1 MLDSLGL
8 LLFILA
14 GTEVSPDDAQVDY
27 TKHIAPILETHCF
40 DCHGADAQEAGL
52 RLDRRANLLRG
63 GGSGEPSIIPG
74 DSGASHLMQLV
85 SGNDS
90 KLIMPPEGDRLSA
103 DQIGWLKKWIDAGA
117 IMPAELSGA
126 EKLTTDHWSFQ
137 SVKRPEV
144 PVVEG
149 AANPVD
155 AFVLD
160 RLRRE
165 GLKRSDSA
173 DAAVRARRLY
183 LVMHGLPPTP
193 QQLDAA
199 VAKLSAGSPD
209 AWGQMIDEVLDSPRY
224 GERWAQHW
232 LDIIRFGETHGFETN
247 RERPNAWHF
256 RDYVIRAFNDDLPYD
271 RFIREQIAGDALGA
285 DIATGFLVAGPHD
298 LVKGQDPNLALM
310 QRQDELSDLINVTGT
325 TFMGLTLGCARCHNH
340 KFDPITQ
347 RDFYSI
353 QAVFAG
359 VNHADRRMPLPA
371 EAQQRIAEMKRNIGV
386 LREQLREFE
395 PKADGVSLRP
405 AVNAQLN
412 VEKFEAVSA
421 KFVKFTIRATS
432 SSQPC
437 IDELEVWSGDGN
449 VALASAGTTATSSSN
464 LPGYEIHK
472 LEHIN
477 DGKTDNSNSWISNEA
492 GTGWVQLEF
501 SDTLSVDR
509 IQWGRDRSGRYKDR
523 LATDYVIESSVDGEE
538 WTAVASSKDRLPFK
552 GAVPGEPVYDF
563 ASAAPD
569 RARQG
574 AAWLQE
580 LNSLTKES
588 EQLAATT
595 TVYAGMFSQPGPTHR
610 LYRGEHSAKR
620 EEVAPDTLEVIGS
633 LQLERTSPEQ
643 QRRLRFAEWLTD
655 PGNPLTA
662 RVIVNRIWQHHFG
675 TGIVDTPND
684 FGKNGT
690 PPSHLQLLDWLA
702 GELVSS
708 GWSLKHIHRLL
719 LTSHTWQQSSVP
731 QTDAI
736 RADAAT
742 RLLWRFPPRRLEAEA
757 IRDSIVAVSGV
768 LNPRMGGPGFS
779 GFEVEMEN
787 VRHFFPKSTY
797 GPDDFRRMVYMTK
810 IRQERESV
818 FGAFDCPD
826 ASQVIS
832 KRSRSTT
839 PLQAL
844 NLLNSSFVVQQ
855 SELFSKRLRAQH
867 ASPAQQIQLAYQL
880 CFGRR
885 AEADEVSD
893 AEEFAREFG
902 LVSLCRGLLNSNEFL
917 FIP

>member
-8 LLFILA
+8 LLCVLI

-27 TKHIAPILETHCF
+27 TKHIAPILEVHCF
-40 DCHGADAQEAGL
+40 DCHGADAQESGL

-63 GGSGEPSIIPG
+63 GGSGEPSIVPG
-74 DSGASHLMQLV
+74 DSGASHIIQMV
-85 SGNDS
+85 SGNAP
-90 KLIMPPEGDRLSA
+90 KLIMPPEGDPLTA
-103 DQIGWLKKWIDAGA
+103 DQIGWLRKWIDAGA

-137 SVKRPEV
+137 RVKRPEV
-144 PVVEG
+144 PVIED

-155 AFVLD
+155 AFILN

-165 GLKRSDSA
+165 GIQPSA
-173 DAAVRARRLY
+173 PATAAVLVRRLF
-183 LVMHGLPPTP
+183 LVMHGVPPTP
-193 QQLDAA
+193 EQLEAT
-199 VAKLSAGSPD
+199 VAKLSSHSRI
-209 AWGQMIDEVLDSPRY
+209 AWRPLIDEVLDSPRY

-232 LDIIRFGETHGFETN
+232 LDIIRFGESHGFETN

-256 RDYVIRAFNDDLPYD
+256 RDYVIKSFNDDVPYD

-359 VNHADRRMPLPA
+359 VNHADRRLPLPA
-371 EAQQRIAEMKRNIGV
+371 ETQQRIAELKRNIGV
-386 LREQLREFE
+386 LREQLSEFE

-405 AVNAQLN
+405 AVNTQLN

-421 KFVKFTIRATS
+421 KFVKFSIRATS

-437 IDELEVWSGDGN
+437 IDELEVWSGDRN
-449 VALASAGTTATSSSN
+449 VALASAGTIPTSSSN

-477 DGKTDNSNSWISNEA
+477 DGKTGNSNSWISNEA
-492 GTGWVQLEF
+492 GAGWVQLEF
-501 SDTLSVDR
+501 SAAAKIDR
-509 IQWGRDRSGRYKDR
+509 IRWGRDRSGRYKDR
-523 LATDYVIESSVDGEE
+523 LATDYVIESSVDGKA

-552 GAVPGEPVYDF
+552 GASPGEPVYDF

-574 AAWLQE
+574 AAWLQK

-595 TVYAGMFSQPGPTHR
+595 MVYAGTFSQPGPTHR

-620 EEVAPDTLEVIGS
+620 EEVTPDTLEVIGS
-633 LQLERTSPEQ
+633 LQLEKTSPEQ

-690 PPSHLQLLDWLA
+690 APSHPELLDWLA
-702 GELVSS
+702 SELISS
-708 GWSLKHIHRLL
+708 GWSLKHIHRLI
-719 LTSHTWQQSSVP
+719 LTSRTWQQSSVP
-731 QTDAI
+731 QSDAV

-757 IRDSIVAVSGV
+757 IRDSMVAVSGV
-768 LNPRMGGPGFS
+768 MNAKMGGPGFS

-787 VRHFFPKSTY
+787 VRHFFPKSNY

-844 NLLNSSFVVQQ
+844 NLLNSLFVVQQ
-855 SELFSKRLRAQH
+855 SELLSQRLKAGKK
-867 ASPAQQIQLAYQL
+867 SPSEQVQLAYQL
-880 CFGRR
+880 CFGRH
-885 AEADEVSD
+885 AAPDEVAD
-893 AEEFAREFG
+893 AERFAREFG
-902 LVSLCRGLLNSNEFL
+902 LESLCRGLLNSNEFL

>member
-1 MLDSLGL
+1 MLEFISLL
-8 LLFILA
+8 MITL
-14 GTEVSPDDAQVDY
+14 TVSEKQAADAEVDY
-27 TKHIAPILETHCF
+27 QTHIAPILESHCI
-40 DCHGADAQEAGL
+40 DCHGPDAQESGL

-63 GGSGEPSIIPG
+63 GGSGEPAIVPG
-74 DSGASHLMQLV
+74 DSGASHLIQLV
-85 SGNDS
+85 LGNDP
-90 KLIMPPEGDRLSA
+90 KLIMPPEDDRLSA
-103 DQIGWLKKWIDAGA
+103 EQIGWLKRWIDAGA
-117 IMPAELSGA
+117 QMPAELSGA

-137 SVKRPEV
+137 GVQRPAV
-144 PVVEG
+144 PVVKG
-149 AANPVD
+149 AVNPID
-155 AFVLD
+155 AFILD
-160 RLRRE
+160 RLRKADVRP
-165 GLKRSDSA
+165 SDP
-173 DAAVRARRLY
+173 AAAAILVRRLF

-193 QQLDAA
+193 AQLDAG
-199 VAKLSAGSPD
+199 VAKLSSD
-209 AWGQMIDEVLDSPRY
+209 SKNAWRHLADEVLDSPRY

-256 RDYVIRAFNDDLPYD
+256 RDYVIKAFNNDLPYD
-271 RFIREQIAGDALGA
+271 RFIREQIVGDALGA

-359 VNHADRRMPLPA
+359 VNHADRRLPLSA
-371 EAQQRIAEMKRNIGV
+371 TSQEQIAQLERQIAA
-386 LREQLREFE
+386 LRKQLVEFV
-395 PKADGVSLRP
+395 PKAADPSLRP
-405 AVNAQLN
+405 AVNARLN
-412 VEKFEAVSA
+412 IEPFEATPA

-437 IDELEVWSGDGN
+437 IDELEVWSGELN
-449 VALASAGTTATSSSN
+449 VALASQGTKATSSSN

-472 LEHIN
+472 LEHIH
-477 DGKTDNSNSWISNEA
+477 DGKTGNSHSWISNESGA
-492 GTGWVQLEF
+492 GWVQLEF
-501 SDTLSVDR
+501 ATTVSIDR
-509 IQWGRDRSGRYKDR
+509 IEWGRDRAGRYNDR
-523 LATDYVIESSVDGEE
+523 LATDYVIESSADGQT
-538 WTAVASSKDRLPFK
+538 WRLIASSADRLPFNS
-552 GAVPGEPVYDF
+552 GNTAEPVYDF

-580 LNSLTKES
+580 LLSLTKEK
-588 EQLAATT
+588 EQLAAAT
-595 TVYAGMFSQPGPTHR
+595 TVYAGTFRQPGPTHR
-610 LYRGEHSAKR
+610 LYRGEPLAKR
-620 EEVAPDTLEVIGS
+620 EEVAPDTLEVMGS
-633 LQLERTSPEQ
+633 LGLEKTSPEQ
-643 QRRLRFAEWLTD
+643 QRRLRFAEWLTEPD
-655 PGNPLTA
+655 HPLTA

-684 FGKNGT
+684 FGRNGT
-690 PPSHLQLLDWLA
+690 APSHPELLDWLA
-702 GELVSS
+702 SELVRS
-708 GWSLKHIHRLL
+708 GWSLQHIQRLI
-719 LTSHTWQQSSVP
+719 LTSNTWQQSSVP
-731 QTDAI
+731 QAEAV
-736 RADAAT
+736 RVDAAT

-757 IRDSIVAVSGV
+757 IRDSIVAVSGAM
-768 LNPRMGGPGFS
+768 NTQMGGPGFS

-787 VRHFFPKSTY
+787 VRHFFPKANY
-797 GPDDFRRMVYMTK
+797 GPADFRRMVYMTK

-818 FGAFDCPD
+818 FGVFDCPD

-855 SELFSKRLRAQH
+855 SELLSKRLKNQKDSLAEQV
-867 ASPAQQIQLAYQL
+867 QLAYLL
-880 CFGRR
+880 CFGRN
-885 AEADEVSD
+885 ADIDEASD
-893 AEEFAREFG
+893 AERFVKEFG

>member
-1 MLDSLGL
+1 
-8 LLFILA
+8 
-14 GTEVSPDDAQVDY
+14 
-27 TKHIAPILETHCF
+27 
-40 DCHGADAQEAGL
+40 
-52 RLDRRANLLRG
+52 
-63 GGSGEPSIIPG
+63 
-74 DSGASHLMQLV
+74 
-85 SGNDS
+85 
-90 KLIMPPEGDRLSA
+90 
-103 DQIGWLKKWIDAGA
+103 
-117 IMPAELSGA
+117 
-126 EKLTTDHWSFQ
+126 
-137 SVKRPEV
+137 
-144 PVVEG
+144 
-149 AANPVD
+149 
-155 AFVLD
+155 
-160 RLRRE
+160 
-165 GLKRSDSA
+165 
-173 DAAVRARRLY
+173 
-183 LVMHGLPPTP
+183 MHGLPPTP
-193 QQLDAA
+193 EQLDAA
-199 VAKLSAGSPD
+199 VAKLSSGSRD
-209 AWGQMIDEVLDSPRY
+209 AWEHLTNQVLDSPRY

-359 VNHADRRMPLPA
+359 VNHADRKLPLSVA
-371 EAQQRIAEMKRNIGV
+371 AQERIAELKRNIAV
-386 LREQLREFE
+386 LRKQLSEFE
-395 PKADGVSLRP
+395 PQAEGSSLRP
-405 AVNAQLN
+405 AVNTQLN

-421 KFVKFTIRATS
+421 KFVRFTIRATN

-437 IDELEVWSGDGN
+437 LDELEVWSGDRN
-449 VALASAGTTATSSSN
+449 VALAAQGTKATSSSN

-472 LEHIN
+472 LAHIN
-477 DGKTDNSNSWISNEA
+477 DGKTGNSNSWISNEA
-492 GTGWVQLEF
+492 GAGWVQLEF
-501 SDTLSVDR
+501 SATVSIDR

-538 WTAVASSKDRLPFK
+538 WKAVASSKHRLPFK
-552 GAVPGEPVYDF
+552 GTLPEEPVYDF

-574 AAWLQE
+574 TAWLQE
-580 LNSLTKES
+580 LQTLTMES
-588 EQLAATT
+588 EQLAAAT
-595 TVYAGMFSQPGPTHR
+595 TVYAGTFSQPGPTHR
-610 LYRGEHSAKR
+610 LYRGEPLAKR
-620 EEVAPDTLEVIGS
+620 EEVKPDTLEVIGS
-633 LQLERTSPEQ
+633 LQLEKTSPEQ

-655 PGNPLTA
+655 PDNPLTA
-662 RVIVNRIWQHHFG
+662 RVIVNRIWQHQFG

-690 PPSHLQLLDWLA
+690 APSHPKLLDWLA
-702 GELVSS
+702 SELVRS
-708 GWSLKHIHRLL
+708 GWSLKHIHRLI
-719 LTSHTWQQSSVP
+719 LTSGTWQQSSVP
-731 QTDAI
+731 QTAAV
-736 RADAAT
+736 RVDAAT

-768 LNPRMGGPGFS
+768 LNAKMGGRGFS

-787 VRHFFPKSTY
+787 VRHFFPKSAY

-855 SELFSKRLRAQH
+855 SELLSKRLKTQNNLLAEQV
-867 ASPAQQIQLAYQL
+867 QLAYQL

-885 AEADEVSD
+885 AEADEVAD
-893 AEEFAREFG
+893 AERFAKEFG

>member
-1 MLDSLGL
+1 MIESLS
-8 LLFILA
+8 LLFFMLIGISA
-14 GTEVSPDDAQVDY
+14 PADDVPVDY
-27 TKHIAPILETHCF
+27 VKHVAPILKTYCF
-40 DCHGADAQEAGL
+40 DCHGADAQESGL
-52 RLDRRANLLRG
+52 RLDRRGNLLRG
-63 GGSGEPSIIPG
+63 GGSGEPSIVPG
-74 DSGASHLMQLV
+74 DGGSSHLIQLV
-85 SGNDS
+85 SGNDP
-90 KLIMPPEGDRLSA
+90 KRIMPPEGDRLSA
-103 DQIGWLKKWIDAGA
+103 DQIGWLKKWIDDGA
-117 IMPAELSGA
+117 IMPVELSGA

-137 SVKRPEV
+137 RVIRPDV
-144 PVVEG
+144 PVVQA

-160 RLRRE
+160 RLRQE
-165 GLKRSDSA
+165 GLKDS
-173 DAAVRARRLY
+173 DAATAATRVRRLF
-183 LVMHGLPPTP
+183 LVMHGLPPAP
-193 QQLDAA
+193 EQLNAA
-199 VAKLSAGSPD
+199 VAKLSSGPEG
-209 AWGQMIDEVLDSPRY
+209 AWEEMINEVLDSPRY

-256 RDYVIRAFNDDLPYD
+256 RDYVIRSFNDDLPYD

-285 DIATGFLVAGPHD
+285 DVATGYLVAGPHD

-359 VNHADRRMPLPA
+359 VNHADRKLSLSA
-371 EAQQRIAEMKRNIGV
+371 AAQGRLAAMHRNIAV
-386 LREQLREFE
+386 LKRQLSEFE
-395 PKADGVSLRP
+395 PKAAGSMVRP
-405 AVNAQLN
+405 AVNSRINAEN
-412 VEKFEAVSA
+412 FETIPA
-421 KFVKFTIRATS
+421 KFVRFTIRATNG
-432 SSQPC
+432 SQPC
-437 IDELEVWSGDGN
+437 LDELEVWSGDRN
-449 VALASAGTTATSSSN
+449 IALASQGTKATSSSN

-477 DGKTDNSNSWISNEA
+477 DGKTGNSHSWISNEA
-492 GTGWVQLEF
+492 GAGWVRLEF
-501 SDTLSVDR
+501 TAVTDIDR

-523 LATDYVIESSVDGEE
+523 LATDYVIESSADGQE
-538 WTAVASSKDRLPFK
+538 WTAIVSSADRLPFK
-552 GAVPGEPVYDF
+552 GATPAEPVYDF
-563 ASAAPD
+563 ASAAPG

-574 AAWLQE
+574 TAWLQE
-580 LNSLTKES
+580 LQTLTKES
-588 EQLAATT
+588 EQLAAAT
-595 TVYAGMFSQPGPTHR
+595 TVYAGTFSQPGPTHR
-610 LYRGEHSAKR
+610 LYRGEPLARR
-620 EEVAPDTLEVIGS
+620 EEVTPDTLEVMGS

-655 PGNPLTA
+655 PDNPLTA
-662 RVIVNRIWQHHFG
+662 RVIVNRLWQHHFG

-690 PPSHLQLLDWLA
+690 APSHPKLLDWLA
-702 GELVSS
+702 SELVSS
-708 GWSLKHIHRLL
+708 GWSLKHIHRLI
-719 LTSHTWQQSSVP
+719 LTSRTWQQSSIP
-731 QTDAI
+731 RSDAVSV
-736 RADAAT
+736 DAAT

-757 IRDSIVAVSGV
+757 IRDSIVAVSGA
-768 LNPRMGGPGFS
+768 LNPKAGGPGFS
-779 GFEVEMEN
+779 GFEVEPEN
-787 VRHFFPKSTY
+787 VRHFFPKTAY

-810 IRQERESV
+810 VRQERESV

-855 SELFSKRLRAQH
+855 SGLLSKRLKAQKE
-867 ASPAQQIQLAYQL
+867 SREEQIQLAYLL

-885 AEADEVSD
+885 AEADEASD
-893 AEEFAREFG
+893 AERFAEKFG
-902 LVSLCRGLLNSNEFL
+902 LTSLCRGLLNSNEFL

>member
-165 GLKRSDSA
+165 GLKRSESA
-173 DAAVRARRLY
+173 DAAVRVRRLY

-405 AVNAQLN
+405 VVNAQLN

-437 IDELEVWSGDGN
+437 IDELEVWSGDRN

-595 TVYAGMFSQPGPTHR
+595 TVYAGTFSQPGPTHR